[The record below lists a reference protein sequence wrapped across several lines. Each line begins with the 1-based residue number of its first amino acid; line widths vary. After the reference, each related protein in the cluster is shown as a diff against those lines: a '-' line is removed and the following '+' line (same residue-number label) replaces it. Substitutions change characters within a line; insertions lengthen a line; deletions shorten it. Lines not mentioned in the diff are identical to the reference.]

1 MERFAPEVK
10 FQIRKELSIMA
21 VVINEKKTIN
31 IPKKTVGIVAAVLAV
46 LFVIINS
53 VTIID
58 AGHTGVINT
67 LGRVS
72 ENVLQEGLHL
82 KIPFVQR
89 IIKMDNRIVK
99 LEVETEAFSKDL
111 QTVETK
117 LAINYRVSKDKSYA
131 IYKNVGSDYETV
143 LVSPAVNEVLK
154 AITAKYTAEES
165 VANRSLISQGLIE
178 ELNNKLNKNGIYVED
193 VNIINFEFS
202 EAYIA
207 AIEEKQVAEQRLLK
221 AKTEKEEAIVKAE
234 AAAETLRIQSE
245 AQAKANNVL
254 NKSLNANLIEYE
266 KIQKWDGKLPTVT
279 DGSAIINFSDL
290 LSDKK

>member
-1 MERFAPEVK
+1 
-10 FQIRKELSIMA
+10 MA
-21 VVINEKKTIN
+21 VIINEKKTIN
-31 IPKKTVGIVAAVLAV
+31 IPKKTIAIVVTVLVAIIV
-46 LFVIINS
+46 LFNS
-53 VTIID
+53 ITIVD

-67 LGRVS
+67 LGNVS
-72 ENVLQEGLHL
+72 ENVLQEGIHL
-82 KIPFVQR
+82 KVPFIQT

-131 IYKNVGSDYETV
+131 IYKNVGSDYETI

-165 VANRSLISQGLIE
+165 VANRSLISLGLIE
-178 ELNNKLNKNGIYVED
+178 ELNNKLNKNGIFVED

-234 AAAETLRIQSE
+234 AEAETLRIQSE
-245 AQAKANNVL
+245 AQAKANNIL
-254 NKSLNANLIEYE
+254 SKSLNENLIRYE
-266 KIQKWDGKLPTVT
+266 MMKKWNGELPMVT
-279 DGSAIINFSDL
+279 DGSTIIDFSDF
-290 LSDKK
+290 SSKKK

>member
-1 MERFAPEVK
+1 MPV
-10 FQIRKELSIMA
+10 I
-21 VVINEKKTIN
+21 INEKNTFD
-31 IPKKTVGIVAAVLAV
+31 IPKKVIAIVVTVLV
-46 LFVIINS
+46 VIIVLLNS
-53 VTIID
+53 ITIVD

-67 LGRVS
+67 LGNVS
-72 ENVLQEGLHL
+72 ENVLQEGIHM
-82 KIPFVQR
+82 KIPFIQT

-131 IYKNVGSDYETV
+131 IYKNVGSDYETI

-234 AAAETLRIQSE
+234 AEAETLRIQSE
-245 AQAKANNVL
+245 AQAKANNIL
-254 NKSLNANLIEYE
+254 SKSLNENLIRYE
-266 KIQKWDGKLPTVT
+266 MMKKWNGELPMVT
-279 DGSAIINFSDL
+279 DGSTIIDFSEF
-290 LSDKK
+290 SNKKK